1 MEELKSRIVSLNTA
15 KNNYA
20 CKKLKGEEVNDKELI
35 SSLIYVISECRR
47 VGSDIGI
54 SDDGKINR
62 EDPAIEIFRHLNQN
76 VKDLKDQIISI
87 TKSSPSELKE
97 IIRNERDKNSTLN
110 TQNEKEP
117 INQTTTSRGK
127 DEKSRQKEMR
137 EHLRNK
143 LEQNKDTSQS
153 DNIGN

>member
-117 INQTTTSRGK
+117 TNQTTTSRGK

-143 LEQNKDTSQS
+143 LEQNKDTSHS

>member
-20 CKKLKGEEVNDKELI
+20 SKKLKGEEVNDKELI

-47 VGSDIGI
+47 VGSDLGI

-62 EDPAIEIFRHLNQN
+62 EDPSIEIFRHLNQN

-97 IIRNERDKNSTLN
+97 IIRNERDKNSTFKN
-110 TQNEKEP
+110 PNEKDHP
-117 INQTTTSRGK
+117 TQTMSGGK
-127 DEKSRQKEMR
+127 DEKSRQNDMR
-137 EHLRNK
+137 EHLRHK
-143 LEQNKDTSQS
+143 LEYNKESSPS
-153 DNIGN
+153 DNNDN